1 MMDMRCGGSVAFSDP
16 AGGLFKCL
24 PPERVGFLTNC
35 PPVGHLTVVWLE
47 RGESTLTQIRSA
59 HLGFTTT
66 RKASAMTMIGI
77 DPHKATHTAVAVDD
91 NEHVVDEFQLR
102 ASSLQAERLREW
114 ADGFTK
120 REWAIESANGL
131 GYLVAQQL
139 VAAGE
144 VVFDVPPVLA
154 SRVRVLGSGH
164 SQKNDP
170 NDARSIAIA
179 ALRSDRLAMVRP
191 DDHARVLRLLAKR
204 HRDMARLRN
213 KHCTRLHAL
222 LLELEPGG
230 ISSEITVTKA
240 NMLLIGVVVADQ
252 VTRHRVMIANE
263 LVDDI
268 ARLDVALKASKKR
281 VAVAVVAS
289 GTTLTEIVG
298 IGPICAA
305 IIIGFT
311 GDVTRFPTK
320 GHFATYNATAPIEAS
335 SGPRPKHR
343 LNPRGN
349 RKLNHAIHI
358 AAISQLRYD
367 SEGRAYYERKL
378 AEGKSSKD
386 AIRALKR
393 RISDRVY
400 RHLIGDTHRAATS

>member
-1 MMDMRCGGSVAFSDP
+1 
-16 AGGLFKCL
+16 
-24 PPERVGFLTNC
+24 
-35 PPVGHLTVVWLE
+35 
-47 RGESTLTQIRSA
+47 
-59 HLGFTTT
+59 
-66 RKASAMTMIGI
+66 MTMIGI

-91 NEHVVDEFQLR
+91 NEVVLDEFKLR
-102 ASSLQAERLREW
+102 ASTAQADRLCEW
-114 ADGFTK
+114 ADSFEK
-120 REWAIESANGL
+120 PEWAVESANGL

-144 VVFDVPPVLA
+144 TVFDVPPVLA
-154 SRVRVLGSGH
+154 SRVRLLGSGH

-170 NDARSIAIA
+170 NDARSVAIA
-179 ALRSDRLAMVRP
+179 ALRSDRLARVRR

-230 ISSEITVTKA
+230 IRSEITVTKA
-240 NMLLIGVVVADQ
+240 NRLLERVIVDGE
-252 VTRHRVMIANE
+252 VTRHRVLIASE

-268 ARLDVALKASKKR
+268 ARLDTMLKASKKR
-281 VAVAVVAS
+281 IKVAVAAS
-289 GTTLTEIVG
+289 ATTLTNIVG
-298 IGPICAA
+298 VGPICAA

-335 SGPRPKHR
+335 SGDRPRHR
-343 LNPRGN
+343 LNQRGN

-358 AAISQLRYD
+358 AAICQLRYP
-367 SEGRAYYERKL
+367 SEGRTYYDKKI
-378 AEGKSSKD
+378 AEGKTSKE
-386 AIRALKR
+386 AVRALKR

-400 RHLIGDTHRAATS
+400 RHLITDANKAASI

>member
-1 MMDMRCGGSVAFSDP
+1 
-16 AGGLFKCL
+16 
-24 PPERVGFLTNC
+24 
-35 PPVGHLTVVWLE
+35 
-47 RGESTLTQIRSA
+47 
-59 HLGFTTT
+59 
-66 RKASAMTMIGI
+66 MTMIGI

-91 NEHVVDEFQLR
+91 NEHVVDKLQLR
-102 ASSLQAERLREW
+102 ASSLQADRLREW

-240 NMLLIGVVVADQ
+240 NTLLTGVVVENQ

-268 ARLDVALKASKKR
+268 ARLDTLLKASKKR
-281 VAVAVVAS
+281 VATAVTAS
-289 GTTLTEIVG
+289 GTTLDEIVG
-298 IGPICAA
+298 VGPICAA
-305 IIIGFT
+305 IIIGYT

-358 AAISQLRYD
+358 AAISQLRFD
-367 SEGRAYYERKL
+367 TEGRAYYERKL

-400 RHLIGDTHRAATS
+400 RHLISDTHRAATD

>member
-1 MMDMRCGGSVAFSDP
+1 
-16 AGGLFKCL
+16 
-24 PPERVGFLTNC
+24 
-35 PPVGHLTVVWLE
+35 
-47 RGESTLTQIRSA
+47 
-59 HLGFTTT
+59 
-66 RKASAMTMIGI
+66 MTMIGI

-240 NMLLIGVVVADQ
+240 NTLLSGVVVENQ

-268 ARLDVALKASKKR
+268 ARLDVALKAAKKR

-349 RKLNHAIHI
+349 RKFNHAIHI

>member
-1 MMDMRCGGSVAFSDP
+1 
-16 AGGLFKCL
+16 
-24 PPERVGFLTNC
+24 
-35 PPVGHLTVVWLE
+35 
-47 RGESTLTQIRSA
+47 
-59 HLGFTTT
+59 
-66 RKASAMTMIGI
+66 MTMIGI

-91 NEHVVDEFQLR
+91 NEHVVDKFQLR

-240 NMLLIGVVVADQ
+240 NLLLSGVVVDDQ

-281 VAVAVVAS
+281 VAVAVAAS
-289 GTTLTEIVG
+289 GTTLTDIVG

-320 GHFATYNATAPIEAS
+320 GHYATYNATAPIEAS

-349 RKLNHAIHI
+349 RKINHAIHI
-358 AAISQLRYD
+358 AAISQLRFD
-367 SEGRAYYERKL
+367 TEGRSYYERKL

-400 RHLIGDTHRAATS
+400 GHLTSDTRRAANR

>member
-1 MMDMRCGGSVAFSDP
+1 
-16 AGGLFKCL
+16 
-24 PPERVGFLTNC
+24 
-35 PPVGHLTVVWLE
+35 
-47 RGESTLTQIRSA
+47 
-59 HLGFTTT
+59 
-66 RKASAMTMIGI
+66 MTMIGI
-77 DPHKATHTAVAVDD
+77 DPHKAGHTAVAVDD
-91 NEHVVDEFQLR
+91 NESVLDEFELR
-102 ASSLQAERLREW
+102 ASRTQADRLCAW
-114 ADGFTK
+114 ADGFGK

-139 VAAGE
+139 VAVGE
-144 VVFDVPPVLA
+144 TVFDVPPVLA
-154 SRVRVLGSGH
+154 SRVRLMGSGR

-170 NDARSIAIA
+170 NDARSVAIA
-179 ALRSDRLAMVRP
+179 ALRSDRLGIVRR

-222 LLELEPGG
+222 LLELEAGG
-230 ISSEITVTKA
+230 IASEITVTKA
-240 NMLLIGVVVADQ
+240 NALLSRVVAEDQ
-252 VTRHRVMIANE
+252 VTRHRVMIAGE
-263 LVDDI
+263 LIDDI
-268 ARLDVALKASKKR
+268 ARLDTALKASKKR
-281 VAVAVVAS
+281 VGVAVAAS
-289 GTTLTEIVG
+289 GTSLTDIVG

-305 IIIGFT
+305 IVIGYA
-311 GDVTRFPTK
+311 GDITRFPTK

-335 SGPRPKHR
+335 SGPKAKHR

-349 RKLNHAIHI
+349 RKINHAIHI

-367 SEGRAYYERKL
+367 SEGRAYYDRKI

-400 RHLIGDTHRAATS
+400 RHLIDDARRAVTT